1 MLHRFFVVYKMP
13 KFKSTQDILRIIGNK
28 DQIRNFGVIAH
39 VDHGKTTMSDSLLA
53 ASGIISP
60 SVAGQALALDSMKLE
75 QNRQMTIR
83 GANVTLYYEI
93 GGKEYVINM
102 IDTPGHIDFTGR
114 VTRALRAIDGVV
126 VVSDSVEGIM
136 TQTETVTRQALEE
149 RVRPVLYI
157 NKIDRLVK
165 ELRLDA
171 PAMQKWLSNIIAEFN
186 KLVEIYAEPE
196 LKEKWKVSIQG
207 NSVAFGS
214 AKDRWGFNYNIAQRN
229 GVGFKD
235 VYDAYNSDD
244 ESLIMA
250 LSESA
255 PLHEAVLGMVVQ
267 HHPPPHVAQ
276 RYRIPKIWPGDLDS
290 DVGKSL
296 ISCDDKGPILM
307 MVTTIN
313 VDPQAGRI
321 ATGRLFS
328 GTIKDGDEVYL
339 IDGKRM
345 GKVQS
350 VNIYMGNT
358 REVVNMLP
366 AGNIPA
372 LLGIDHA
379 IAGETFSSIKNVPAF
394 ESIKYVSEPVVTI
407 AIEPKHPKDL
417 PKLVEALRRITVED
431 PNLIVK
437 INEESGETLLSG
449 MGVLHLEIAT
459 SLILETGLE
468 ITTTQPL
475 INYRETIRNTAGP
488 IMSKSPNKHNK
499 IFMRVEP
506 LGEEIIELIKN
517 GHIHEDLERK
527 QMAKI
532 LREKG
537 WSADEAKNVAAVDI
551 SGNILVD
558 ETKGVQFIQESMDS
572 IRSGF
577 DDVIHSGPIA
587 RETVRGVKFVLHH
600 FVPHEDPAHRGLAQL
615 MPATRR
621 SMLGSMLLA
630 DSALLEPILGMEI
643 KCPQEQIG
651 TVAGILSGKR
661 GKLLNVEQKGV
672 ISIIQGEVPA
682 SETFDLS
689 EVMRGGTAGKALW
702 NTYFKTWQFVPQSI
716 FKSLVNDL
724 RKRKGLNPEPPTA
737 DEFVDKE

>member
-1 MLHRFFVVYKMP
+1 MP
-13 KFKSTQDILRIIGNK
+13 KFKSTQDILRIIGTK
-28 DQIRNFGVIAH
+28 EQIRNFGVIAH

-83 GANVTLYYEI
+83 GANVTLFYENE
-93 GGKEYVINM
+93 GKEYVINM

-165 ELRLDA
+165 ELRLDP

-186 KLVEIYAEPE
+186 RLVDIYAEPE

-214 AKDRWGFNYNIAQRN
+214 AKDRWGFNFKVAQKK
-229 GVGFKD
+229 GVSFKD
-235 VYDAYNSDD
+235 VYDAYTSDSPD
-244 ESLIMA
+244 MIKSLA
-250 LSESA
+250 ERA

-267 HHPPPHVAQ
+267 HHPPPHIAQ
-276 RYRIPKIWPGDLDS
+276 RYRIPKIWPGDLES
-290 DVGKSL
+290 SLGKSL
-296 ISCDDKGPILM
+296 LACDEKGPAVM

-313 VDPQAGRI
+313 VDPQAGRV

-328 GTIKDGDEVYL
+328 GTVKDGDEIYL
-339 IDGKRM
+339 IDAKRP

-358 REVVNMLP
+358 REVVSMLP

-372 LLGIDHA
+372 LLGLDYA
-379 IAGETFSSIKNVPAF
+379 VAGETISTVKSIPAF

-407 AIEPKHPKDL
+407 AVEPKHPKDL

-437 INEESGETLLSG
+437 INEETGETLMAG

-459 SLILETGLE
+459 SLLQEAGLN

-475 INYRETIRNTAGP
+475 INYRETVRTKAGP

-499 IFMRVEP
+499 IFMRIES
-506 LGEEIIELIKN
+506 LDNEIIELIKT
-517 GHIHEDLERK
+517 GQIKEDMDKKE
-527 QMAKI
+527 MAKI

-537 WSADEAKNVAAVDI
+537 WNADEARNVAAIDV
-551 SGNILVD
+551 SGNMLID

-572 IRSGF
+572 IKSGF

-587 RETVRGVKFVLHH
+587 HESVRGVKFVLHH

-621 SMLGSMLLA
+621 AMLGSMLIA
-630 DSALLEPILGMEI
+630 DPVILEPILGMEV

-672 ISIIQGEVPA
+672 ISIIQGEIPA

-689 EVMRGGTAGKALW
+689 EIMRGGTAGKAMW
-702 NTYFKTWQFVPQSI
+702 STYFKTWQPVPQSI
-716 FKSLVNDL
+716 FRNLVGEI
-724 RKRKGLNPEPPTA
+724 RKRKGLNPEPPKP
-737 DEFVDKE
+737 DEFIDKE

>member
-1 MLHRFFVVYKMP
+1 MP
-13 KFKSTQDILRIIGNK
+13 KFKSTQDIIRIIGNK

-83 GANVTLYYEI
+83 GANVTLFYESE
-93 GGKEYVINM
+93 GKEYVINM

-126 VVSDSVEGIM
+126 VVSDSVDGIM

-171 PAMQKWLSNIIAEFN
+171 TAMQKWLSNIIAEFN
-186 KLVEIYAEPE
+186 KLVDIYAEPE

-214 AKDRWGFNYNIAQRN
+214 AKDRWGFNFKIAQKR
-229 GVGFKD
+229 GVSFKD
-235 VYDAYNSDD
+235 VYDAYTSNDQNVIR
-244 ESLIMA
+244 SLA
-250 LSESA
+250 EKA

-276 RYRIPKIWPGDLDS
+276 KYRIPKIWQGNLES
-290 DVGKSL
+290 EVGRSIL
-296 ISCDDKGPILM
+296 GCDEKGPAVM

-339 IDGKRM
+339 IDAKRSGKI
-345 GKVQS
+345 QS

-358 REVVNMLP
+358 REVVGMLP
-366 AGNIPA
+366 SGNIPA
-372 LLGIDHA
+372 LLGLDYA
-379 IAGETFSSIKNVPAF
+379 VAGETIATVKNIPPF

-407 AIEPKHPKDL
+407 AVEPKHPKDL
-417 PKLVEALRRITVED
+417 PKLVEALRRLTVED

-437 INEESGETLLSG
+437 INEETGETLMAG

-459 SLILETGLE
+459 SLLQEAGLE

-475 INYRETIRNTAGP
+475 INYRETVSSKAGP

-499 IFMRVEP
+499 IFMRVES
-506 LGEEIIELIKN
+506 L
-517 GHIHEDLERK
+517 HEDVIEMLRTGQIKEDMDK
-527 QMAKI
+527 KVMAKI

-537 WSADEAKNVAAVDI
+537 WNADEARSVAAIDPG
-551 SGNILVD
+551 GNMLID
-558 ETKGVQFIQESMDS
+558 ETKGVQFLQESMDS

-577 DDVIHSGPIA
+577 DDVVHSGPIA
-587 RETVRGVKFVLHH
+587 HESLRGVKFVLHH

-615 MPATRR
+615 MPASRR
-621 SMLGSMLLA
+621 SMLGSMLIA
-630 DSALLEPILGMEI
+630 EPVLLEPVLGIEV

-661 GKLLNVEQKGV
+661 GKLLNVDQKGI
-672 ISIIQGEVPA
+672 ISIMQGEVPA

-689 EVMRGGTAGKALW
+689 EIMRGGTAGKALW
-702 NTYFKTWQFVPQSI
+702 ST
-716 FKSLVNDL
+716 
-724 RKRKGLNPEPPTA
+724 
-737 DEFVDKE
+737 

>member
-1 MLHRFFVVYKMP
+1 MP

-28 DQIRNFGVIAH
+28 EQIRNFGVIAH

-83 GANVTLYYEI
+83 GANVTLFYESE
-93 GGKEYVINM
+93 GKEYVINM

-165 ELRLDA
+165 ELRLDP

-186 KLVEIYAEPE
+186 RLVDIYAEPE

-214 AKDRWGFNYNIAQRN
+214 AKDRWGFNFKVAQKK
-229 GVGFKD
+229 GISFKD
-235 VYDAYNSDD
+235 VYDAYTSDSPATIK
-244 ESLIMA
+244 SLA
-250 LSESA
+250 ERS
-255 PLHEAVLGMVVQ
+255 PLHEAILGMVVQ

-276 RYRIPKIWPGDLDS
+276 RYRIPKIWPGDLES
-290 DVGKSL
+290 ALGKAL
-296 ISCDDKGPILM
+296 LACDEKGPVVM

-313 VDPQAGRI
+313 VDPQAGRV

-328 GTIKDGDEVYL
+328 GTVKDGDEVYL
-339 IDGKRM
+339 IDAKRP

-358 REVVNMLP
+358 REVVGMLP

-372 LLGIDHA
+372 LLGLDYA
-379 IAGETFSSIKNVPAF
+379 VAGETISTVKSIPAF

-407 AIEPKHPKDL
+407 AVEPKHPKDL

-437 INEESGETLLSG
+437 INEETGETLMAG

-459 SLILETGLE
+459 SLLQEAGLN

-475 INYRETIRNTAGP
+475 INYRETIRTKAGP

-499 IFMRVEP
+499 IFLRVEP
-506 LGEEIIELIKN
+506 LGEEIIELIRN
-517 GHIHEDLERK
+517 GQIKEDMDKKE
-527 QMAKI
+527 MAKI
-532 LREKG
+532 LRGKG
-537 WSADEAKNVAAVDI
+537 WNADEARNVAAIDV
-551 SGNILVD
+551 SGNLLID
-558 ETKGVQFIQESMDS
+558 ETKGVQFIQESIDS

-587 RETVRGVKFVLHH
+587 HESVRGVKFVLHH

-621 SMLGSMLLA
+621 AMLGSMLIA
-630 DSALLEPILGMEI
+630 DPALLEPILGMEV

-651 TVAGILSGKR
+651 TVAGILSAKR
-661 GKLLNVEQKGV
+661 GKLLNVEQKGI
-672 ISIIQGEVPA
+672 ISIIQGEIPA

-689 EVMRGGTAGKALW
+689 EIMRGGTAGKAMW
-702 NTYFKTWQFVPQSI
+702 STYFKTWQPVPQSI
-716 FKSLVNDL
+716 FRNLVGEI
-724 RKRKGLNPEPPTA
+724 RKRKGLNPEPPTP
-737 DEFVDKE
+737 DEFIDKE

>member
-1 MLHRFFVVYKMP
+1 MP
-13 KFKSTQDILRIIGNK
+13 KFKSTQDIIRIIGNK

-83 GANVTLYYEI
+83 GANVTLFYEQE
-93 GGKEYVINM
+93 GKEYLINM

-165 ELRLDA
+165 ELRLDP

-186 KLVEIYAEPE
+186 KLIDIYAEPE
-196 LKEKWKVSIQG
+196 IKEKWKVSIQG
-207 NSVAFGS
+207 NTVAFGS
-214 AKDRWGFNYNIAQRN
+214 AKDRWGFNYNTVQKKGIS
-229 GVGFKD
+229 FKD
-235 VYDAYNSDD
+235 VYDAYTSDNPN
-244 ESLIMA
+244 LIKELA
-250 LSESA
+250 EKA
-255 PLHEAVLGMVVQ
+255 PLHDAVLGMVVQ

-290 DVGKSL
+290 DTGKAL
-296 ISCDDKGPILM
+296 LACDEKGPIIM

-313 VDPQAGRI
+313 VDQQAGRV

-328 GTIKDGDEVYL
+328 GTVKDGDELYL
-339 IDGKRM
+339 LDAKRT

-358 REVVNMLP
+358 RELVNIIP

-372 LLGIDHA
+372 LLGLDYA
-379 IAGETFSSIKNVPAF
+379 VAGETLSSVKTIPAF

-407 AIEPKHPKDL
+407 AVEPKHPKDL

-431 PNLIVK
+431 PNLIIK
-437 INEESGETLLSG
+437 INEESGETLMAG

-459 SLILETGLE
+459 SLLQEAGLD

-475 INYRETIRNTAGP
+475 INYRETIRASAAP
-488 IMSKSPNKHNK
+488 IMSKSPNRHNK

-506 LGEEIIELIKN
+506 LGEDIIEMIKT
-517 GHIHEDLERK
+517 GHIKEDMDKKE
-527 QMAKI
+527 MAKI
-532 LREKG
+532 LRAKG
-537 WSADEAKNVAAVDI
+537 WEADQAKKVAAVDPL
-551 SGNILVD
+551 GNLLVD

-577 DDVIHSGPIA
+577 DDVVHEGPLA
-587 RETVRGVKFVLHH
+587 RETVRGIKFVLHH

-621 SMLGSMLLA
+621 AMLGCMLIA
-630 DSALLEPILGMEI
+630 DPILLEPILGIEI

-661 GKLLNVEQKGV
+661 GKLLNVDQKGV

-689 EVMRGGTAGKALW
+689 EIMRGGTAGKALW
-702 NTYFKTWQFVPQSI
+702 NTYFKTWQPVPQSLI
-716 FKSLVNDL
+716 KSIIADI
-724 RKRKGLNPEPPTA
+724 RKRKGLNPEPPSA
-737 DEFVDKE
+737 DEFIDKE

>member
-1 MLHRFFVVYKMP
+1 MP
-13 KFKSTQDILRIIGNK
+13 KFKSTQDIIRIIGNK

-83 GANVTLYYEI
+83 GANVTLFYEQE
-93 GGKEYVINM
+93 GKEYLINM

-165 ELRLDA
+165 ELRLDP

-186 KLVEIYAEPE
+186 KLIDIYAEPE
-196 LKEKWKVSIQG
+196 IKEKWKVSIQG
-207 NSVAFGS
+207 NTVAFGS
-214 AKDRWGFNYNIAQRN
+214 AKDRWGFNYNTVQKKGIS
-229 GVGFKD
+229 FKD
-235 VYDAYNSDD
+235 VYDAYTSDNPNQIK
-244 ESLIMA
+244 ELA
-250 LSESA
+250 EKA
-255 PLHEAVLGMVVQ
+255 PLHDAVLGMVVQ

-290 DVGKSL
+290 DTGKAL
-296 ISCDDKGPILM
+296 LACDEKGPIIM

-313 VDPQAGRI
+313 VDQQAGRV

-328 GTIKDGDEVYL
+328 GTVKDGDELYL
-339 IDGKRM
+339 LDAKRT

-358 REVVNMLP
+358 RELVNIIP

-372 LLGIDHA
+372 LLGLDYA
-379 IAGETFSSIKNVPAF
+379 VAGETLSSVKTIPAF

-407 AIEPKHPKDL
+407 AVEPKHPKDL

-431 PNLIVK
+431 PNLIIK
-437 INEESGETLLSG
+437 INEESGETLMAG

-459 SLILETGLE
+459 SLLQEAGLD

-475 INYRETIRNTAGP
+475 INYRETIRASAGP
-488 IMSKSPNKHNK
+488 IMSKSPNRHNK

-506 LGEEIIELIKN
+506 LGEDIIEMIKT
-517 GHIHEDLERK
+517 GHIKEDMDKKE
-527 QMAKI
+527 MAKI
-532 LREKG
+532 LRAKG
-537 WSADEAKNVAAVDI
+537 WEADQAKKVGSCGSI
-551 SGNILVD
+551 G
-558 ETKGVQFIQESMDS
+558 QF
-572 IRSGF
+572 
-577 DDVIHSGPIA
+577 
-587 RETVRGVKFVLHH
+587 
-600 FVPHEDPAHRGLAQL
+600 
-615 MPATRR
+615 TR
-621 SMLGSMLLA
+621 
-630 DSALLEPILGMEI
+630 
-643 KCPQEQIG
+643 
-651 TVAGILSGKR
+651 
-661 GKLLNVEQKGV
+661 
-672 ISIIQGEVPA
+672 
-682 SETFDLS
+682 
-689 EVMRGGTAGKALW
+689 
-702 NTYFKTWQFVPQSI
+702 
-716 FKSLVNDL
+716 
-724 RKRKGLNPEPPTA
+724 
-737 DEFVDKE
+737 

>member
-1 MLHRFFVVYKMP
+1 MP
-13 KFKSTQDILRIIGNK
+13 KFKSTQDILRIIGTK
-28 DQIRNFGVIAH
+28 EQIRNFGVIAH

-83 GANVTLYYEI
+83 GANVTLFYENE
-93 GGKEYVINM
+93 GKEYVINM

-165 ELRLDA
+165 ELRLDP

-186 KLVEIYAEPE
+186 RLVDIYAEPE

-214 AKDRWGFNYNIAQRN
+214 AKDRWGFNFKVAQKK
-229 GVGFKD
+229 GVSFKD
-235 VYDAYNSDD
+235 VYDAYTSDGPD
-244 ESLIMA
+244 MIKSLA
-250 LSESA
+250 ERA

-267 HHPPPHVAQ
+267 HHPPPHIAQ
-276 RYRIPKIWPGDLDS
+276 RYRIPKIWPGDLES
-290 DVGKSL
+290 SLGKSL
-296 ISCDDKGPILM
+296 LACDEKGPAVM

-313 VDPQAGRI
+313 VDPQAGRV

-328 GTIKDGDEVYL
+328 GTVKDGDEIYL
-339 IDGKRM
+339 IDAKRP

-358 REVVNMLP
+358 REVVSMLP

-372 LLGIDHA
+372 LLGLDYA
-379 IAGETFSSIKNVPAF
+379 VAGETISTVKSIPAF

-407 AIEPKHPKDL
+407 AVEPKHPKDL

-437 INEESGETLLSG
+437 INEETGETLMAG

-459 SLILETGLE
+459 SLLQEAGLN

-475 INYRETIRNTAGP
+475 INYRETVRTRAGP

-499 IFMRVEP
+499 IFMRIES
-506 LGEEIIELIKN
+506 LDNEIIELIKT
-517 GHIHEDLERK
+517 GQIKEDMDKKE
-527 QMAKI
+527 MAKI

-537 WSADEAKNVAAVDI
+537 WNADEARNVAAIDV
-551 SGNILVD
+551 SGNMLID

-572 IRSGF
+572 IKSGF

-587 RETVRGVKFVLHH
+587 HESVRGVKFVLHH

-621 SMLGSMLLA
+621 AMLGSMLIA
-630 DSALLEPILGMEI
+630 DPVILEPILGMEV

-672 ISIIQGEVPA
+672 ISIIQGEIPA

-689 EVMRGGTAGKALW
+689 EIMRGGTAGKAMW
-702 NTYFKTWQFVPQSI
+702 STYFKTWQPVPQSI
-716 FKSLVNDL
+716 FRNLVGEI
-724 RKRKGLNPEPPTA
+724 RKRKGLNPEPPKP
-737 DEFVDKE
+737 DEFIDKE

>member
-1 MLHRFFVVYKMP
+1 MP

-83 GANVTLYYEI
+83 GANVTLFYETE
-93 GGKEYVINM
+93 GKEYVINM

-165 ELRLDA
+165 ELKLN
-171 PAMQKWLSNIIAEFN
+171 PEEMQRWLLNIVNRFN
-186 KLVEIYAEPE
+186 ELIDIYGEPE
-196 LKEKWKVSIQG
+196 IKDKWKVSIKG

-214 AKDRWGFNYNIAQRN
+214 AKDRWGFNYKMTEKTKIT
-229 GVGFKD
+229 FKD
-235 VYDAYNSDD
+235 VYTAYTSSDPNAIKTLAERSPLSDA
-244 ESLIMA
+244 I
-250 LSESA
+250 
-255 PLHEAVLGMVVQ
+255 LGMVVE

-276 RYRIPKIWPGDLDS
+276 KYRIPKIWPGDLNS
-290 DVGKSL
+290 DIGKAL
-296 ISCDDKGPILM
+296 VACDEKGPALM

-313 VDPQAGRI
+313 VDPQAGRV
-321 ATGRLFS
+321 ATGRLYS
-328 GTIKDGDEVYL
+328 GTIKDGDEVHL
-339 IDGKRM
+339 VDAKRT
-345 GKVQS
+345 GRVQS

-358 REVVNMLP
+358 REIVGVLP
-366 AGNIPA
+366 SGNIPA
-372 LLGIDHA
+372 LLGLDYA
-379 IAGETFSSIKNVPAF
+379 VAGETISTIKGTQAF

-407 AIEPKHPKDL
+407 AVEPKHPKDL
-417 PKLVEALRRITVED
+417 PKLVEQLRRITVED
-431 PNLIVK
+431 PNLVVK
-437 INEESGETLLSG
+437 INEETGETLMAG

-459 SLILETGLE
+459 SLLQEAGLE
-468 ITTTQPL
+468 IVTTQPL
-475 INYRETIRNTAGP
+475 INYRETIRAKAGP
-488 IMSKSPNKHNK
+488 VMSKSPNKHNK
-499 IFMRVEP
+499 LFMRVEP
-506 LGEEIIELIKN
+506 LPDDILDMIRTAKIKEDMDKKELA
-517 GHIHEDLERK
+517 R
-527 QMAKI
+527 I

-537 WSADEAKNVAAVDI
+537 WEADEARSVAAIDI
-551 SGNILVD
+551 SGNMLID
-558 ETKGVQFIQESMDS
+558 ETKGVQFLQESMDS

-577 DDVIHSGPIA
+577 DDVIHNGPIA
-587 RETVRGVKFVLHH
+587 HEAVRGVKFVLHH

-621 SMLGSMLLA
+621 SMLGSMLIA
-630 DSALLEPILGMEI
+630 DPVLLEPILGIEV

-651 TVAGILSGKR
+651 SVGGVLSGKR
-661 GKLLNVEQKGV
+661 GKLLNVEQKG
-672 ISIIQGEVPA
+672 IIAIIQGEVPA

-689 EVMRGGTAGKALW
+689 EKMRGATAGKALW
-702 NTYFKTWQFVPQSI
+702 NTYFKSWQPVPNSI
-716 FKSLVNDL
+716 FRNLVAEV
-724 RKRKGLNPEPPTA
+724 RKRKGLNPDPPSP
-737 DEFVDKE
+737 DEFIDKE

>member
-1 MLHRFFVVYKMP
+1 MP
-13 KFKSTQDILRIIGNK
+13 KFKSTQEILKIIGNK

-83 GANVTLYYEI
+83 GANVTLLYEHDS
-93 GGKEYVINM
+93 KDYVINM

-171 PAMQKWLSNIIAEFN
+171 QAMQKWLSNIIADFN
-186 KLVEIYAEPE
+186 RLIDLYAEPE
-196 LKEKWKVSIQG
+196 YKEKWKVSIQG

-214 AKDRWGFNYNIAQRN
+214 AKDRWGFNFNMAQKK
-229 GVGFKD
+229 GVSFKD
-235 VYDAYNSDD
+235 VYDAYTAEGTDK
-244 ESLIMA
+244 IKA
-250 LSESA
+250 LADKS
-255 PLHEAVLGMVVQ
+255 PLHEAVLGMVVE

-276 RYRIPKIWPGDLDS
+276 KYRIPKIWPGDLNS
-290 DVGKSL
+290 DIGKAL
-296 ISCDDKGPILM
+296 LACDEKGPAMM

-313 VDPQAGRI
+313 VDPQAGRV
-321 ATGRLFS
+321 ATGRLYS

-339 IDGKRM
+339 IDAKRP

-358 REVVNMLP
+358 REVVSVLP

-372 LLGIDHA
+372 LLGLDYA
-379 IAGETFSSIKNVPAF
+379 VAGESISTVKGSTAF

-407 AIEPKHPKDL
+407 AVEPKHPKDL
-417 PKLVEALRRITVED
+417 PKLVEGLRRITVED
-431 PNLIVK
+431 PNLVVK
-437 INEESGETLLSG
+437 INEESGETLLAG

-459 SLILETGLE
+459 SLLQEMGLD
-468 ITTTQPL
+468 IVTTQPL
-475 INYRETIRNTAGP
+475 INYRETIRAKTGP

-506 LGEEIIELIKN
+506 LPEDIVDLIRTGKLK
-517 GHIHEDLERK
+517 EDMDKKE
-527 QMAKI
+527 MAKM

-537 WSADEAKNVAAVDI
+537 WGTDESKSVAAIDI
-551 SGNILVD
+551 SGNMLVD

-577 DDVIHSGPIA
+577 DDVIHNGPLA
-587 RETVRGVKFVLHH
+587 REQVRGVKFVLHH

-615 MPATRR
+615 MPASRR
-621 SMLGSMLLA
+621 SMLGSMLIA
-630 DSALLEPILGMEI
+630 DPVLLEPILGIEI

-651 TVAGILSGKR
+651 IVAGILSGKR
-661 GKLLNVEQKGV
+661 GKLLNVEQKG
-672 ISIIQGEVPA
+672 IIAIIQGEVPA

-689 EVMRGGTAGKALW
+689 EVMRGGTAGKAMW
-702 NTYFKTWQFVPQSI
+702 TTFFKTWSPVPSSI
-716 FKSLVNDL
+716 FRTLIADV
-724 RKRKGLNPEPPTA
+724 RKRKGLNPEPPTP
-737 DEFVDKE
+737 DEFIDKE

>member
-1 MLHRFFVVYKMP
+1 MP
-13 KFKSTQDILRIIGNK
+13 KFKSTQDILRLIGNK
-28 DQIRNFGVIAH
+28 EQIRNFGVIAH

-60 SVAGQALALDSMKLE
+60 TVAGQALALDSMKLE

-83 GANVTLYYEI
+83 GANVTLYYEHE
-93 GGKEYVINM
+93 GKDYVINM

-165 ELRLDA
+165 ELRLD
-171 PAMQKWLSNIIAEFN
+171 PQAMQKWLSNIIAEFN
-186 KLVEIYAEPE
+186 KLIDIYAEPE
-196 LKEKWKVSIQG
+196 LRDKWKVSIQG

-214 AKDRWGFNYNIAQRN
+214 AKDRWGFNYNMAQKR
-229 GVGFKD
+229 GISFKD
-235 VYDAYNSDD
+235 VYDAYTSDNSGPIKD
-244 ESLIMA
+244 
-250 LSESA
+250 LSEKA
-255 PLHEAVLGMVVQ
+255 PLHDAVLGMVVQ

-276 RYRIPKIWPGDLDS
+276 RYRIPKIWPGNLDS
-290 DVGKSL
+290 DIGKAL
-296 ISCDDKGPILM
+296 LDCDDNGPIIM

-313 VDPQAGRI
+313 VDQQAGRV

-328 GTIKDGDEVYL
+328 GTVKDGDELYL
-339 IDGKRM
+339 LDAKRT

-358 REVVNMLP
+358 REVVNLLP

-372 LLGIDHA
+372 LLGLDYA
-379 IAGETFSSIKNVPAF
+379 VAGETFSTVKDIPAF

-407 AIEPKHPKDL
+407 AVEPKHPKDL

-437 INEESGETLLSG
+437 INEETGETLMAG

-459 SLILETGLE
+459 SLLQEAGLE

-475 INYRETIRNTAGP
+475 INYRETIRSSAGP
-488 IMSKSPNKHNK
+488 IMSKSPNRHNK

-506 LGEEIIELIKN
+506 LAEDIVDLIKS
-517 GHIHEDLERK
+517 GQIRDDLDRK
-527 QMAKI
+527 EMAKL
-532 LREKG
+532 LRSKG
-537 WSADEAKNVAAVDI
+537 WEADQARKVAAVDP
-551 SGNILVD
+551 SGNLLVD
-558 ETKGVQFIQESMDS
+558 ETKGVQFIQESIDS

-577 DDVIHSGPIA
+577 DDVVHSGPLA
-587 RETVRGVKFVLHH
+587 RETVRGLKFVLHH

-621 SMLGSMLLA
+621 SMLGSMLIA
-630 DSALLEPILGMEI
+630 DPILLEPILGIEI

-661 GKLLNVEQKGV
+661 GKLLNVDQKGV

-689 EVMRGGTAGKALW
+689 EIMRGGTAGKALW
-702 NTYFKTWQFVPQSI
+702 NTYFKTWQPVPQSL
-716 FKSLVNDL
+716 FKSLVLDI
-724 RKRKGLNPEPPTA
+724 RKRKGLNPEPPSP
-737 DEFVDKE
+737 DEFIDKE

>member
-1 MLHRFFVVYKMP
+1 MP

-28 DQIRNFGVIAH
+28 EQIRNFGVIAH

-83 GANVTLYYEI
+83 GANVTLFYESE
-93 GGKEYVINM
+93 GKEYVINM

-165 ELRLDA
+165 ELRLDPA
-171 PAMQKWLSNIIAEFN
+171 AMQKWLSNIIAEFN
-186 KLVEIYAEPE
+186 RLVDIYAETE

-214 AKDRWGFNYNIAQRN
+214 AKDRWGFNFAMAQKK
-229 GVGFKD
+229 GISFKD
-235 VYDAYNSDD
+235 VYDSYTSEDPN
-244 ESLIMA
+244 LIKLLA
-250 LSESA
+250 ERA

-276 RYRIPKIWPGDLDS
+276 RYRIPKIWGGDLES
-290 DVGKSL
+290 DIGRSL
-296 ISCDDKGPILM
+296 VSCDDKGPAVM

-313 VDPQAGRI
+313 VDPQAGRV

-328 GTIKDGDEVYL
+328 GTVKDGDEIYL
-339 IDGKRM
+339 IDAKRPGKI
-345 GKVQS
+345 QS

-358 REVVNMLP
+358 REVVSILP

-372 LLGIDHA
+372 LLGVDYA
-379 IAGETFSSIKNVPAF
+379 IAGETISTVKNIPAF

-407 AIEPKHPKDL
+407 AVEPKHPKDL

-437 INEESGETLLSG
+437 INEETGETLMAG

-459 SLILETGLE
+459 SLLQEAGLD
-468 ITTTQPL
+468 ITTSQPL
-475 INYRETIRNTAGP
+475 INYRETIRGKAGP

-506 LGEEIIELIKN
+506 LGEDIIELIRTR
-517 GHIHEDLERK
+517 HIREDMDKKE
-527 QMAKI
+527 MAKV
-532 LREKG
+532 LRGKG
-537 WSADEAKNVAAVDI
+537 WNADEARSVAAIDV
-551 SGNILVD
+551 SGNVLLD

-572 IRSGF
+572 IKSGF
-577 DDVIHSGPIA
+577 EDVIYSGPIA
-587 RETVRGVKFVLHH
+587 HETVRGVKFVLHH

-621 SMLGSMLLA
+621 SMLGSMLIA
-630 DSALLEPILGMEI
+630 DPVLLEPILGIEI

-661 GKLLNVEQKGV
+661 GKLLNVEQKGL

-702 NTYFKTWQFVPQSI
+702 NTYFKTWQPVPQSI
-716 FKSLVNDL
+716 FRTLVGET
-724 RKRKGLNPEPPTA
+724 RRRKGLNPEPPSP
-737 DEFVDKE
+737 DEFIDKE

>member
-1 MLHRFFVVYKMP
+1 MP

-28 DQIRNFGVIAH
+28 EQIRNFGVIAH

-83 GANVTLYYEI
+83 GANVTLFYESE
-93 GGKEYVINM
+93 GKEYVINM

-165 ELRLDA
+165 ELRLDP

-186 KLVEIYAEPE
+186 RLVDIYAEPE

-214 AKDRWGFNYNIAQRN
+214 AKDRWGFNFKVAQKK
-229 GVGFKD
+229 GISFKD
-235 VYDAYNSDD
+235 VYDAYTSDSPATIK
-244 ESLIMA
+244 SLA
-250 LSESA
+250 ERS
-255 PLHEAVLGMVVQ
+255 PLHEAILGMVVQ

-276 RYRIPKIWPGDLDS
+276 RYRIPKIWPGDLES
-290 DVGKSL
+290 ALGKAL
-296 ISCDDKGPILM
+296 LACDEKGPVVM

-313 VDPQAGRI
+313 VDPQAGRV

-328 GTIKDGDEVYL
+328 GTVKDGDEVYL
-339 IDGKRM
+339 IDAKRP

-358 REVVNMLP
+358 REVVGMLP

-372 LLGIDHA
+372 LLGLDYA
-379 IAGETFSSIKNVPAF
+379 VAGETISTVKSIPAF

-407 AIEPKHPKDL
+407 AVEPKHPKDL

-437 INEESGETLLSG
+437 INEETGETLMAG

-459 SLILETGLE
+459 SLLQEAGLN

-475 INYRETIRNTAGP
+475 INYRETIRTKAGP

-499 IFMRVEP
+499 IFLRVEP
-506 LGEEIIELIKN
+506 LGEEIIELIRN
-517 GHIHEDLERK
+517 GQIKEDMDKKE
-527 QMAKI
+527 MAKI
-532 LREKG
+532 LRGKG
-537 WSADEAKNVAAVDI
+537 WNADEARNVAAIDV
-551 SGNILVD
+551 SGNLLID
-558 ETKGVQFIQESMDS
+558 ETKGVQFIQESIDS

-587 RETVRGVKFVLHH
+587 HESVRGVKFVLHH

-621 SMLGSMLLA
+621 AMLGSMLIA
-630 DSALLEPILGMEI
+630 DPALLEPILGMEV

-651 TVAGILSGKR
+651 TVAGILSAKR
-661 GKLLNVEQKGV
+661 GKLLNVEQKGI
-672 ISIIQGEVPA
+672 ISIIQGEIPA

-689 EVMRGGTAGKALW
+689 EIMRGGTAGKAMW
-702 NTYFKTWQFVPQSI
+702 STYFKTWQPVPQSI
-716 FKSLVNDL
+716 FRNLVGEI
-724 RKRKGLNPEPPTA
+724 RKRKGLNPEPPSP
-737 DEFVDKE
+737 DEFIDKE

>member
-1 MLHRFFVVYKMP
+1 MP

-28 DQIRNFGVIAH
+28 EQIRNFGVIAH

-83 GANVTLYYEI
+83 GANVTLFYESE
-93 GGKEYVINM
+93 GKEYVINM

-165 ELRLDA
+165 ELRLDP

-186 KLVEIYAEPE
+186 RLVDIYAEPE

-214 AKDRWGFNYNIAQRN
+214 AKDRWGFNFKVAQKK
-229 GVGFKD
+229 GISFKD
-235 VYDAYNSDD
+235 VYDAYTSDSPATIK
-244 ESLIMA
+244 SLA
-250 LSESA
+250 ERS
-255 PLHEAVLGMVVQ
+255 PLHEAILGMVVQ

-276 RYRIPKIWPGDLDS
+276 RYRIPKIWPGDLES
-290 DVGKSL
+290 ALGKSL
-296 ISCDDKGPILM
+296 LACDEKGPVVM

-313 VDPQAGRI
+313 VDPQAGRV

-328 GTIKDGDEVYL
+328 GTVKDGDEVYL
-339 IDGKRM
+339 IDAKRP

-358 REVVNMLP
+358 REVVGMLP

-372 LLGIDHA
+372 LLGLDYA
-379 IAGETFSSIKNVPAF
+379 VAGETISTVKSIPAF

-407 AIEPKHPKDL
+407 AVEPKHPKDL

-437 INEESGETLLSG
+437 INEETGETLMAG

-459 SLILETGLE
+459 SLLQEAGLN

-475 INYRETIRNTAGP
+475 INYRETIRTKAGP

-499 IFMRVEP
+499 IFLRVEP
-506 LGEEIIELIKN
+506 LGEEIIELIRN
-517 GHIHEDLERK
+517 GQIKEDMDKKE
-527 QMAKI
+527 MAKI
-532 LREKG
+532 LRGKG
-537 WSADEAKNVAAVDI
+537 WNADEARNVAAIDV
-551 SGNILVD
+551 SGNLLID
-558 ETKGVQFIQESMDS
+558 ETKGVQFIQESIDS

-587 RETVRGVKFVLHH
+587 HESVRGVKFVLHH

-621 SMLGSMLLA
+621 AMLGSMLIA
-630 DSALLEPILGMEI
+630 DPALLEPILGMEV

-651 TVAGILSGKR
+651 TVAGILSAKR
-661 GKLLNVEQKGV
+661 GKLLNVEQKGI
-672 ISIIQGEVPA
+672 ISIIQGEIPA

-689 EVMRGGTAGKALW
+689 EIMRGGTAGKAMW
-702 NTYFKTWQFVPQSI
+702 STYFKTWQPVPQSI
-716 FKSLVNDL
+716 FRNLVGEI
-724 RKRKGLNPEPPTA
+724 RKRKGLNPEPPTP
-737 DEFVDKE
+737 DEFIDKE

>member
-1 MLHRFFVVYKMP
+1 MP

-28 DQIRNFGVIAH
+28 EQIRNFGVIAH

-83 GANVTLYYEI
+83 GANVTLFYETE
-93 GGKEYVINM
+93 GKEYVINM

-114 VTRALRAIDGVV
+114 VTRALRAIDGAV

-165 ELRLDA
+165 ELKLDA
-171 PAMQKWLSNIIAEFN
+171 NAMQKWLMNIITHFN
-186 KLVEIYAEPE
+186 QLIDIYAEPE
-196 LKEKWKVSIQG
+196 VKEKWKVSIQG
-207 NSVAFGS
+207 NTVAFGS
-214 AKDRWGFNYNIAQRN
+214 AKDRWGFNFNMWSKTKI
-229 GVGFKD
+229 GFKE
-235 VYDAYNSDD
+235 VYEAYTSDD
-244 ESLIMA
+244 PNAIKELAQKS
-250 LSESA
+250 
-255 PLHEAVLGMVVQ
+255 PLHDAVLGMVVQ

-276 RYRIPKIWPGDLDS
+276 KYRIPKIWGGDLNS

-296 ISCDDKGPILM
+296 VACDEKGPALM

-313 VDPQAGRI
+313 VDPQAGRV
-321 ATGRLFS
+321 ATGRLYS
-328 GTIKDGDEVYL
+328 GTIKDGDDVFL
-339 IDGKRM
+339 IDAKRP
-345 GKVQS
+345 GRVQS

-358 REVVNMLP
+358 REIVSVIP

-372 LLGIDHA
+372 LLGLDYA
-379 IAGETFSSIKNVPAF
+379 VAGETISTVKGVPAF

-407 AIEPKHPKDL
+407 AVEPKHPKDL
-417 PKLVEALRRITVED
+417 PKLVENLRRITVED

-437 INEESGETLLSG
+437 INEETGETLMAG

-459 SLILETGLE
+459 SLLQEAGLD
-468 ITTTQPL
+468 IVTTQPL
-475 INYRETIRNTAGP
+475 INYRETIRAKAGP

-499 IFMRVEP
+499 IFMRIEP
-506 LGEEIIELIKN
+506 LQDDILDMIRTGKIK
-517 GHIHEDLERK
+517 EDMDKKE
-527 QMAKI
+527 MAKI

-537 WSADEAKNVAAVDI
+537 WSADEARSVSAIDI
-551 SGNILVD
+551 SGNMLVD
-558 ETKGVQFIQESMDS
+558 ETKGVQFLQESMDS

-577 DDVIHSGPIA
+577 DDVIHNGPIA
-587 RETVRGVKFVLHH
+587 KEQVRGVKFVLHH

-621 SMLGSMLLA
+621 AMLGSMLIS
-630 DSALLEPILGMEI
+630 DPVLLEPILGVEV

-651 TVAGILSGKR
+651 AVGGVLAGKR
-661 GKLLNVEQKGV
+661 GKLLNVEQKGIV
-672 ISIIQGEVPA
+672 AIIQGEVPA

-689 EVMRGGTAGKALW
+689 EKMRGATAGKALW
-702 NTYFKTWQFVPQSI
+702 NTYFKSWLPVPNSI
-716 FKSLVNDL
+716 FRTLVADV
-724 RKRKGLNPEPPTA
+724 RKRKGLNPDPPTP
-737 DEFVDKE
+737 DEFIDKE

>member
-1 MLHRFFVVYKMP
+1 MP

-93 GGKEYVINM
+93 EGKEYVINM

-186 KLVEIYAEPE
+186 KLVDIYAEPE

-244 ESLIMA
+244 QSLIKA
-250 LSESA
+250 LSEKA

-290 DVGKSL
+290 DIGKSL
-296 ISCDDKGPILM
+296 VSCDDKGPILM

-358 REVVNMLP
+358 RELVNMLP

-372 LLGIDHA
+372 ILGIDHA
-379 IAGETFSSIKNVPAF
+379 IAGETFSSVKDVPAF

-475 INYRETIRNTAGP
+475 INYRETIRNSAGP

-499 IFMRVEP
+499 IFMRIEP

-517 GHIHEDLERK
+517 GQIHEDLERK
-527 QMAKI
+527 QMAKL

-537 WSADEAKNVAAVDI
+537 WSADEAKKVSAVDI

-587 RETVRGVKFVLHH
+587 HETIRGVKFVLHH

-621 SMLGSMLLA
+621 AMLGSMLLA
-630 DSALLEPILGMEI
+630 DPALLEPILGMEI

-702 NTYFKTWQFVPQSI
+702 NTYFKNWQVVPQSI
-716 FKSLVNDL
+716 SKTIVNDV

>member
-1 MLHRFFVVYKMP
+1 MP

-83 GANVTLYYEI
+83 GANVTLFYET

-165 ELRLDA
+165 ELKLNPDE
-171 PAMQKWLSNIIAEFN
+171 MQRWLMNIINHFN
-186 KLVEIYAEPE
+186 QLVDIYAEPE
-196 LKEKWKVSIQG
+196 IKEKWKVSIQG

-214 AKDRWGFNYNIAQRN
+214 AKDRWGFNFKMAQKKAIK
-229 GVGFKD
+229 FKD
-235 VYDAYNSDD
+235 VYDAYTSNDPNA
-244 ESLIMA
+244 IKA
-250 LSESA
+250 LAERA
-255 PLHEAVLGMVVQ
+255 PLSDAVLGMVVE

-276 RYRIPKIWPGDLDS
+276 RYRIPKIWPGDLNS
-290 DVGKSL
+290 DIGKAL
-296 ISCDDKGPILM
+296 IECNEKGPALM

-313 VDPQAGRI
+313 VDPQAGRV
-321 ATGRLFS
+321 ATGRLYS
-328 GTIKDGDEVYL
+328 GTIKDGDDIYL
-339 IDGKRM
+339 VDAKRP
-345 GKVQS
+345 GRVQS

-358 REVVNMLP
+358 REIVSFLP

-372 LLGIDHA
+372 LLGLDYA
-379 IAGETFSSIKNVPAF
+379 VSGETISTLKGAVAF

-407 AIEPKHPKDL
+407 AVEPKHPKDL
-417 PKLVEALRRITVED
+417 PKLVEVLRRLTVED

-437 INEESGETLLSG
+437 INEETGETLMAG

-459 SLILETGLE
+459 SLLQEAGLD
-468 ITTTQPL
+468 IVTTQPL
-475 INYRETIRNTAGP
+475 INYRETIRSKAGP

-499 IFMRVEP
+499 IFMRVETIP
-506 LGEEIIELIKN
+506 DDILDMIRTGKLK
-517 GHIHEDLERK
+517 EDMDKKE
-527 QMAKI
+527 MARI
-532 LREKG
+532 LRDKG
-537 WSADEAKNVAAVDI
+537 WSSDEARSVAAIDI
-551 SGNILVD
+551 SGNMLID
-558 ETKGVQFIQESMDS
+558 ETKGVQFIHESMDS

-587 RETVRGVKFVLHH
+587 HEAVRGVKFILHH

-621 SMLGSMLLA
+621 SMLGSMLIA
-630 DSALLEPILGMEI
+630 DPVLLEPILGIEI
-643 KCPQEQIG
+643 KCPQDLIG
-651 TVAGILSGKR
+651 QVSSVLSSKR
-661 GKLLNVEQKGV
+661 GKLLNVEQKG
-672 ISIIQGEVPA
+672 IIAIMQGEIPA

-689 EVMRGGTAGKALW
+689 EKMRGATAGKAMW
-702 NTYFKTWQFVPQSI
+702 NTFFKSWQAVPNSI
-716 FKSLVNDL
+716 FRPLVADV
-724 RKRKGLNPEPPTA
+724 RKRKGLNPEPPSP
-737 DEFVDKE
+737 DEFIDKE

>member
-1 MLHRFFVVYKMP
+1 MP

-28 DQIRNFGVIAH
+28 EQIRNFGVIAH

-83 GANVTLYYEI
+83 GANVTLFYESE
-93 GGKEYVINM
+93 GKEYVINM

-165 ELRLDA
+165 ELRLDP

-186 KLVEIYAEPE
+186 RLVDIYAEPE

-214 AKDRWGFNYNIAQRN
+214 AKDRWGFNFKVAQKK
-229 GVGFKD
+229 GISFKD
-235 VYDAYNSDD
+235 VYDAYTSDSPATIK
-244 ESLIMA
+244 SLA
-250 LSESA
+250 ERS
-255 PLHEAVLGMVVQ
+255 PLHEAILGMVVQ

-276 RYRIPKIWPGDLDS
+276 RYRIPKIWPGDLES
-290 DVGKSL
+290 ALGKSL
-296 ISCDDKGPILM
+296 LACDEKGPVVM

-313 VDPQAGRI
+313 VDPQAGRV

-328 GTIKDGDEVYL
+328 GTVKDGDEVYL
-339 IDGKRM
+339 IDAKRP

-358 REVVNMLP
+358 REVVGMLP

-372 LLGIDHA
+372 LLGLDYA
-379 IAGETFSSIKNVPAF
+379 VAGETISTVKSIPAF

-407 AIEPKHPKDL
+407 AVEPKHPKDL

-437 INEESGETLLSG
+437 INEETGETLMAG

-459 SLILETGLE
+459 SLLQEAGLN

-475 INYRETIRNTAGP
+475 INYRETIRTKAGP

-499 IFMRVEP
+499 IFLRVEP
-506 LGEEIIELIKN
+506 LGEEIIELIRN
-517 GHIHEDLERK
+517 GQIKEDMDKKE
-527 QMAKI
+527 MAKI
-532 LREKG
+532 LRGKG
-537 WSADEAKNVAAVDI
+537 WNADEARNVAAIDV
-551 SGNILVD
+551 SGNLLID
-558 ETKGVQFIQESMDS
+558 ETKGVQFIQESIDS

-587 RETVRGVKFVLHH
+587 HESVRGVKFVLHH

-621 SMLGSMLLA
+621 AMLGSMLIA
-630 DSALLEPILGMEI
+630 DPALLEPILGMEV

-651 TVAGILSGKR
+651 TVAGILSAKR
-661 GKLLNVEQKGV
+661 GKLLNVEQKGI
-672 ISIIQGEVPA
+672 ISIIQGEIPA

-689 EVMRGGTAGKALW
+689 EIMRGGTAGKAMW
-702 NTYFKTWQFVPQSI
+702 STYFKTWQPVPQSI
-716 FKSLVNDL
+716 FRNLVGEI
-724 RKRKGLNPEPPTA
+724 RKRKGLNPEPPSP
-737 DEFVDKE
+737 DEFIDKE

>member
-1 MLHRFFVVYKMP
+1 MP
-13 KFKSTQDILRIIGNK
+13 KFKSTQDILRIIGTK
-28 DQIRNFGVIAH
+28 EQIRNFGVIAH

-83 GANVTLYYEI
+83 GANVTLFYENE
-93 GGKEYVINM
+93 GKEYVINM

-165 ELRLDA
+165 ELRLDP

-186 KLVEIYAEPE
+186 RLVDIYAEPE

-214 AKDRWGFNYNIAQRN
+214 AKDRWGFNFKVAQKK
-229 GVGFKD
+229 GVSFKD
-235 VYDAYNSDD
+235 VYDAYTSDD
-244 ESLIMA
+244 PGMIKTLAER
-250 LSESA
+250 A

-276 RYRIPKIWPGDLDS
+276 RYRIPKIWPGDLES
-290 DVGKSL
+290 ALGKSL
-296 ISCDDKGPILM
+296 LSCDEKGPAVM

-313 VDPQAGRI
+313 VDPQAGRV

-328 GTIKDGDEVYL
+328 GTVKDGDEIYL
-339 IDGKRM
+339 IDAKRP

-358 REVVNMLP
+358 REVVSMLP

-372 LLGIDHA
+372 LLGLDYA
-379 IAGETFSSIKNVPAF
+379 VAGETISTVKSIPAF

-407 AIEPKHPKDL
+407 AVEPKHPKDL

-437 INEESGETLLSG
+437 INEESGETLMAG

-459 SLILETGLE
+459 SLLQEAGLN

-475 INYRETIRNTAGP
+475 INYRETIRTKAGP

-499 IFMRVEP
+499 IFMRIES
-506 LGEEIIELIKN
+506 LGDEIIELIRN
-517 GHIHEDLERK
+517 GQIKEDMDKKE
-527 QMAKI
+527 MARI

-537 WSADEAKNVAAVDI
+537 WNADEARNVAAIDV
-551 SGNILVD
+551 SGNMLID

-572 IRSGF
+572 IKSGF

-587 RETVRGVKFVLHH
+587 HESVRGVKFVLHH

-621 SMLGSMLLA
+621 AMLGSMLIA
-630 DSALLEPILGMEI
+630 DPVLLEPILGMEV

-672 ISIIQGEVPA
+672 ISIIQGEIPA

-689 EVMRGGTAGKALW
+689 EIMRGGTAGKAMW
-702 NTYFKTWQFVPQSI
+702 STYFKTWQPVPQSI
-716 FKSLVNDL
+716 FRNLVGEI
-724 RKRKGLNPEPPTA
+724 RKRKGLNPEPPKP
-737 DEFVDKE
+737 DEFIDKE

>member
-1 MLHRFFVVYKMP
+1 MP
-13 KFKSTQDILRIIGNK
+13 KFKSTQDIIRIIGNK

-83 GANVTLYYEI
+83 GANVTLFYEQE
-93 GGKEYVINM
+93 GKEYLINM

-165 ELRLDA
+165 ELRLDP

-186 KLVEIYAEPE
+186 KLIDIYAEPE
-196 LKEKWKVSIQG
+196 IKEKWKVSIQG
-207 NSVAFGS
+207 NTVAFGS
-214 AKDRWGFNYNIAQRN
+214 AKDRWGFNYNTVQKKGIS
-229 GVGFKD
+229 FKD
-235 VYDAYNSDD
+235 VYDAYTSDNPN
-244 ESLIMA
+244 LIKELA
-250 LSESA
+250 EKA
-255 PLHEAVLGMVVQ
+255 PLHDAVLGMVVQ

-290 DVGKSL
+290 DTGKAL
-296 ISCDDKGPILM
+296 LACDEKGPIIM

-313 VDPQAGRI
+313 VDQQAGRV

-328 GTIKDGDEVYL
+328 GTVKDGDELYL
-339 IDGKRM
+339 LDAKRT

-358 REVVNMLP
+358 RELVNIIP

-372 LLGIDHA
+372 LLGLDYA
-379 IAGETFSSIKNVPAF
+379 VAGETLSSVKTIPAF

-407 AIEPKHPKDL
+407 AVEPKHPKDL

-431 PNLIVK
+431 PNLIIK
-437 INEESGETLLSG
+437 INEESGETLMAG

-459 SLILETGLE
+459 SLLQEAGLD

-475 INYRETIRNTAGP
+475 INYRETIRASAGP
-488 IMSKSPNKHNK
+488 IMSKSPNRHNK

-506 LGEEIIELIKN
+506 LGEDIIEMIKT
-517 GHIHEDLERK
+517 GHIKEDMDKKE
-527 QMAKI
+527 MAKI
-532 LREKG
+532 LRAKG
-537 WSADEAKNVAAVDI
+537 WEADQAKKVAAVDPL
-551 SGNILVD
+551 GNLLVD

-577 DDVIHSGPIA
+577 DDVVHEGPLA
-587 RETVRGVKFVLHH
+587 RETVRGIKFVLHH

-621 SMLGSMLLA
+621 AMLGCMLIA
-630 DSALLEPILGMEI
+630 DPILLEPILGIEI

-661 GKLLNVEQKGV
+661 GKLLNVDQKGV

-689 EVMRGGTAGKALW
+689 EIMRGGTAGKALW
-702 NTYFKTWQFVPQSI
+702 NTYFKTWQPVPQSLI
-716 FKSLVNDL
+716 KSIIADI
-724 RKRKGLNPEPPTA
+724 RKRKGLNPESPSA
-737 DEFVDKE
+737 DEFIDKE

>member
-1 MLHRFFVVYKMP
+1 MP

-28 DQIRNFGVIAH
+28 EQIRNFGVIAH

-83 GANVTLYYEI
+83 GANVTLFYESE
-93 GGKEYVINM
+93 GKEYVINM

-165 ELRLDA
+165 ELRLD
-171 PAMQKWLSNIIAEFN
+171 PSAMQKWLSNIIAEFN
-186 KLVEIYAEPE
+186 RLVDIYAETE

-214 AKDRWGFNYNIAQRN
+214 AKDKWGFNFAMAQKK
-229 GVGFKD
+229 GITFKD
-235 VYDAYNSDD
+235 VYDAYTSEDPNSIK
-244 ESLIMA
+244 SLA
-250 LSESA
+250 ERA

-267 HHPPPHVAQ
+267 HHPPPHIAQ
-276 RYRIPKIWPGDLDS
+276 RYRIPKIWGGDLES

-296 ISCDDKGPILM
+296 VSCDEKGPAVM

-313 VDPQAGRI
+313 VDPQAGRV

-328 GTIKDGDEVYL
+328 GTVKDGDEVFL
-339 IDGKRM
+339 IDAKRPGKI
-345 GKVQS
+345 QS

-358 REVVNMLP
+358 REVVSMLP

-372 LLGIDHA
+372 LLGVDYA
-379 IAGETFSSIKNVPAF
+379 IAGETISTLKNIPAF

-407 AIEPKHPKDL
+407 AVEPKHPKDL

-437 INEESGETLLSG
+437 INEETGETLMAE

-459 SLILETGLE
+459 SLLQEAGLD

-475 INYRETIRNTAGP
+475 INYRETIRGKAGP

-506 LGEEIIELIKN
+506 LGEDIVELIKTRQ
-517 GHIHEDLERK
+517 IREDMDKKE
-527 QMAKI
+527 MAKV

-537 WSADEAKNVAAVDI
+537 WSADEARNVAAVDV
-551 SGNILVD
+551 SGNVLVD

-572 IRSGF
+572 IKSGF
-577 DDVIHSGPIA
+577 EDVLYSGPIA
-587 RETVRGVKFVLHH
+587 HETVRGVKFVLHH

-621 SMLGSMLLA
+621 SMLGSMLIA
-630 DSALLEPILGMEI
+630 DPVLLEPILGIEI

-661 GKLLNVEQKGV
+661 GKLLNVEQKGL
-672 ISIIQGEVPA
+672 ISIILGEVPA

-702 NTYFKTWQFVPQSI
+702 STYFKAWQPVPQSI
-716 FKSLVNDL
+716 FRTLVGET
-724 RKRKGLNPEPPTA
+724 RKRKGLNPEPPSP
-737 DEFVDKE
+737 DEFIDKE

>member
-1 MLHRFFVVYKMP
+1 
-13 KFKSTQDILRIIGNK
+13 
-28 DQIRNFGVIAH
+28 
-39 VDHGKTTMSDSLLA
+39 
-53 ASGIISP
+53 
-60 SVAGQALALDSMKLE
+60 
-75 QNRQMTIR
+75 
-83 GANVTLYYEI
+83 
-93 GGKEYVINM
+93 M

-165 ELRLDA
+165 ELRLD
-171 PAMQKWLSNIIAEFN
+171 PQSMQKWLSNIIAEFN
-186 KLVEIYAEPE
+186 RLIDIYAEPE
-196 LKEKWKVSIQG
+196 LKEKWKVSLQG

-214 AKDRWGFNYNIAQRN
+214 AKDRWGFNFKVAQKK
-229 GVGFKD
+229 GISFKD
-235 VYDAYNSDD
+235 VYDAYTSTDPD
-244 ESLIMA
+244 AIKSLA
-250 LSESA
+250 DRS

-290 DVGKSL
+290 DIGKSL
-296 ISCDDKGPILM
+296 LSCNEKGPAVM

-313 VDPQAGRI
+313 VDPQAGRV

-339 IDGKRM
+339 IDAKRP

-358 REVVNMLP
+358 REVVSMLP

-372 LLGIDHA
+372 LLGLDYA
-379 IAGETFSSIKNVPAF
+379 VAGETISTVKNIPAF

-407 AIEPKHPKDL
+407 AVEPKHPKDL

-437 INEESGETLLSG
+437 INEETGETLMAG

-459 SLILETGLE
+459 SLLQEAGLN
-468 ITTTQPL
+468 ITTSQPL
-475 INYRETIRNTAGP
+475 INYRETIRTKAGP
-488 IMSKSPNKHNK
+488 VMSKSPNRHNK
-499 IFMRVEP
+499 IFMRVEL
-506 LGEEIIELIKN
+506 LGEDIIEMIKT
-517 GHIHEDLERK
+517 GHIKEDMDKKE
-527 QMAKI
+527 MARI

-537 WSADEAKNVAAVDI
+537 WNADEAKNVVAIDVG
-551 SGNILVD
+551 GNILID
-558 ETKGVQFIQESMDS
+558 ETKGFQFIQESMDS

-577 DDVIHSGPIA
+577 DDVVHSGPIA
-587 RETVRGVKFVLHH
+587 HESVRGLKFILHH

-615 MPATRR
+615 MPGARR
-621 SMLGSMLLA
+621 SMLGSMLVA
-630 DSALLEPILGMEI
+630 NSVLLEPILGIEI

-651 TVAGILSGKR
+651 TVAGVLSSKR
-661 GKLLNVEQKGV
+661 GKLLNVEQKGL
-672 ISIIQGEVPA
+672 ISIIQGEIPA

-689 EVMRGGTAGKALW
+689 EVMRGGTAGKAMW
-702 NTYFKTWQFVPQSI
+702 NTYFKTWQPVPQSI
-716 FKSLVNDL
+716 FRSLVTDI
-724 RKRKGLNPEPPTA
+724 RKRKGLNPEPPS
-737 DEFVDKE
+737 

>member
-1 MLHRFFVVYKMP
+1 MP

-28 DQIRNFGVIAH
+28 EQIRNFGVIAH

-83 GANVTLYYEI
+83 GANVTLFYENE
-93 GGKEYVINM
+93 GKEYVINM

-165 ELRLDA
+165 ELRLDP

-186 KLVEIYAEPE
+186 RLIDIYAEPE

-214 AKDRWGFNYNIAQRN
+214 AKDRWGFNFKVAQKK
-229 GVGFKD
+229 GVSFKD
-235 VYDAYNSDD
+235 VYDAYTSDGPD
-244 ESLIMA
+244 MIKSLA
-250 LSESA
+250 ERA

-267 HHPPPHVAQ
+267 HHPPPHIAQ
-276 RYRIPKIWPGDLDS
+276 RYRIPKIWPGDLES
-290 DVGKSL
+290 ALGKSL
-296 ISCDDKGPILM
+296 LACDEKGPAVM

-313 VDPQAGRI
+313 VDPQAGRV

-328 GTIKDGDEVYL
+328 GTVKDGDEIYL
-339 IDGKRM
+339 VDAKRP

-358 REVVNMLP
+358 REVVSMLP

-372 LLGIDHA
+372 LLGLDYA
-379 IAGETFSSIKNVPAF
+379 VAGETISTVKSIPAF

-407 AIEPKHPKDL
+407 AVEPKHPKDL

-437 INEESGETLLSG
+437 INEETGETLMAG

-459 SLILETGLE
+459 SLLQEAGLN

-475 INYRETIRNTAGP
+475 INYRETVRTKAGP

-499 IFMRVEP
+499 IFMRIES
-506 LGEEIIELIKN
+506 LDNGIIELIKT
-517 GHIHEDLERK
+517 GQIKEDMDKKE
-527 QMAKI
+527 MAKI

-537 WSADEAKNVAAVDI
+537 WNADEARNVAAIDVG
-551 SGNILVD
+551 GNMLID

-572 IRSGF
+572 IKSGF

-587 RETVRGVKFVLHH
+587 HESVRGVKFVLHH

-621 SMLGSMLLA
+621 AMLGSMLIA
-630 DSALLEPILGMEI
+630 DPVILEPILGMEV

-672 ISIIQGEVPA
+672 ISIIQGEIPA

-689 EVMRGGTAGKALW
+689 EIMRGGTAGKAMW
-702 NTYFKTWQFVPQSI
+702 STYFKTWQPVPQSI
-716 FKSLVNDL
+716 FRNLVGEI
-724 RKRKGLNPEPPTA
+724 RKRKGLNPEPPKP
-737 DEFVDKE
+737 DEFIDKE